1 MKTVSIRAAAL
12 AAAALVL
19 CLSFS
24 SCDLLGFVGVDP
36 TDDSL
41 YNANVDVYSGTLAG
55 NVTFDADRVAYVSST
70 LYVPSSATLTIQPGA
85 IVKFAIGAGIDVQDG
100 GRIVADGTADAP
112 ILFTAIADDAAGGDS
127 QLNGSLI
134 APVAGSYSYIWIHL
148 NSSANVFDHCEFRY
162 GGANDQSVL
171 YLDGAASVTN
181 CDFHDNS
188 GGIPAN
194 TAHEAVLHVQT
205 YNAATVVTGNR
216 FWNNRWPL
224 TIPVN
229 MDMDDSNEFSYDAD
243 GAGGAD
249 PLENTYKQ
257 IFVSTYDRGAT
268 IDHAVS
274 WSETELPFC
283 VYDDVIRIG
292 TESVSGSL
300 TLASGVVMKFATAG
314 GLSIEAS
321 GTLNGALADYTSIDD
336 DSLLGDARNDGTAGG
351 IATWDGIWD
360 VDSDAYLAWANIHYS
375 AN

>member
-24 SCDLLGFVGVDP
+24 SCDLLGLIGVDP
-36 TDDSL
+36 TDDAL
-41 YNANVDVYSGTLAG
+41 YAANVDAYSGTLAG
-55 NVTFDADRVAYVSST
+55 NATFAAGRVSYVSST
-70 LYVPSSATLTIQPGA
+70 LYVPSGATLTIQPGA

-100 GRIVADGTADAP
+100 GRIVADGTVEAP

-188 GGIPAN
+188 GGVPGGTAN
-194 TAHEAVLHVQT
+194 EAVLHVQV
-205 YNAATVVTGNR
+205 YNAATVLTGNR

-224 TIPVN
+224 AIPVN
-229 MDMDDSNEFSYDAD
+229 MDLDDSNEFSYDHDGDAGTAD
-243 GAGGAD
+243 
-249 PLENTYKQ
+249 LVNVYKQ

-268 IDHAVS
+268 IERPVS

-283 VYDDVIRIG
+283 VHDDVILIG
-292 TESVSGSL
+292 TETVSGSL
-300 TLASGVVMKFATAG
+300 TLANGVVLKFAAAA

-321 GTLNGALADYTSIDD
+321 GVLTGALAEFTSIDD

-351 IATWDGIWD
+351 IAVWDGIWD